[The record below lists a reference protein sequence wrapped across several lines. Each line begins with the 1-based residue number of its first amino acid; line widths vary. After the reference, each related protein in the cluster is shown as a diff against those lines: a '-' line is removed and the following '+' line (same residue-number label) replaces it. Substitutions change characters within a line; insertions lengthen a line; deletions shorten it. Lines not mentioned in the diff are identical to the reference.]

1 MNLLQHYYFELLN
14 TILLY
19 KKEYGAFI
27 IISYIFGKVYSS
39 KTTCKIICGWG
50 DFVLLLTSSL
60 LITYVAFQLV
70 YNSQYDQISDYLLIG
85 SIVIF
90 LISIGLSASKNKDIV
105 YVIISILTKIALLLL
120 IPVLTALILLAMGS
134 GKKDGRYRDG
144 TQNNTR
150 TAAVAGAGILMVAL
164 IGSLVKTDQ
173 DQ

>member
-1 MNLLQHYYFELLN
+1 MNLLQHYFFELLN

-19 KKEYGAFI
+19 KIEFGAFL

-39 KTTCKIICGWG
+39 KTSCKIICGWG

-70 YNSQYDQISDYLLIG
+70 YNNQYDQISDYLLIG

-90 LISIGLSASKNKDIV
+90 LISICLSASKNKDIMH
-105 YVIISILTKIALLLL
+105 VIISILTKIALLLL

-150 TAAVAGAGILMVAL
+150 TAAVAGAGILMVVL
-164 IGSLVKTDQ
+164 IGSLVKTEE
-173 DQ
+173 

>member
-1 MNLLQHYYFELLN
+1 MNVFYNNKSNGNYSQPSFNSINENRLDNYTGMGTNSIERSIGTMAMFLN
-14 TILLY
+14 
-19 KKEYGAFI
+19 FR
-27 IISYIFGKVYSS
+27 F
-39 KTTCKIICGWG
+39 
-50 DFVLLLTSSL
+50 
-60 LITYVAFQLV
+60 AFQLV
-70 YNSQYDQISDYLLIG
+70 YNNQYDQISDYLLIG

-90 LISIGLSASKNKDIV
+90 LISICLSASKNKDIMH
-105 YVIISILTKIALLLL
+105 VIISILTKIALLLL